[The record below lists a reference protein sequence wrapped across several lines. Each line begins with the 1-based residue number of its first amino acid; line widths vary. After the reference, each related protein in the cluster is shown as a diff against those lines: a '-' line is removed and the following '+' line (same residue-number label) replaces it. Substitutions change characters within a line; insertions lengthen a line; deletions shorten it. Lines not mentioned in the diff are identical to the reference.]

1 MENIIHLTETES
13 TNNYLIALLK
23 NKQLDEGTIVLSDYQ
38 KAGKGQGGNSWESES
53 GKNIT
58 CSIVLYPFFI
68 EARSQFIISQ
78 LVSLSVIKTLEPIIS
93 NTSIKWPNDIYVG
106 DKKIGGILIENI
118 LNGKNIDKCVIG
130 IGLNVNQTLFTSNAP
145 NPISLKQITGK
156 EVNLI
161 ELIQLLRQQILL
173 NYTEVL
179 KGNNATII
187 DQYMNHLY
195 RKTGFYPYKTK
206 TECFEARI
214 KTILPSGEIMLEK
227 KDKRAQTYG
236 FKEIEFVIS

>member
-1 MENIIHLTETES
+1 MESIIHLAETES

-23 NKQLDEGTIVLSDYQ
+23 KEQLDEGTIVIADYQ
-38 KAGKGQGGNSWESES
+38 KAGKGQGGNSWESEP

-78 LVSLSVIKTLEPIIS
+78 LVSLSVIKTLERIIP

-118 LNGKNIDKCVIG
+118 LNGKCIDKCIIG

-156 EVNLI
+156 EVDLM
-161 ELIQLLRQQILL
+161 ELLQQIRQQILL

-179 KGNNATII
+179 KGNNATIMN
-187 DQYMNHLY
+187 QYMNCLY
-195 RKTGFYPYKTK
+195 RKSGFYPYKTQ

-214 KTILPSGEIMLEK
+214 KTILPSGEMALEK
-227 KDKRAQTYG
+227 KDKRVQTYG
-236 FKEIEFVIS
+236 FKEVEFVIP